1 MKGLSTNNL
10 IAEKDYSKSHR
21 LSKVA
26 KSRNPKVKAKAI
38 RNSMNL
44 INSDNFEA
52 EKKLQKITP
61 LLTDRET
68 NWDDQ
73 HKMKLKLSV
82 IKKIENGRK
91 KKDYIKTMLVDC
103 KSWGGFCASVNGLQL
118 ILRQNLDPG
127 EKVINTEMAFTHS

>member
-1 MKGLSTNNL
+1 M
-10 IAEKDYSKSHR
+10 AEKDYSKSHR
-21 LSKVA
+21 LS
-26 KSRNPKVKAKAI
+26 KVKAKAI

-91 KKDYIKTMLVDC
+91 KRITLKQCWLSVSHGVDFVHLLMDC
-103 KSWGGFCASVNGLQL
+103 N
-118 ILRQNLDPG
+118 
-127 EKVINTEMAFTHS
+127 